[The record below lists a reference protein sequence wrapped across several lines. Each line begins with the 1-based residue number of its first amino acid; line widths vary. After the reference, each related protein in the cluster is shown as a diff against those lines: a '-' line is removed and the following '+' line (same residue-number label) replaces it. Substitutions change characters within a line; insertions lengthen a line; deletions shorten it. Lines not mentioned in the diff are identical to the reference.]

1 MNGTNYYRTMQDKTT
16 GRWLVVHDVPG
27 TDAAAVDCSCLTQ
40 GAATLEASF
49 MNAARR
55 AQLAQEAAERELL
68 GMRRYAA

>member
-1 MNGTNYYRTMQDKTT
+1 MNHYRTMQNPDD

-49 MNAARR
+49 MERERR
-55 AQLAQEAAERELL
+55 SRLAQEADERALL
-68 GMRRYAA
+68 GLRRCAA

>member
-1 MNGTNYYRTMQDKTT
+1 MNYYRTLQDKGT

-49 MNAARR
+49 MERERR
-55 AQLAQEAAERELL
+55 GRLAQEADERALL
-68 GMRRYAA
+68 GQRRCAA